1 MKLKLDLPKE
11 RWNFIKSKLEPHK
24 NDSETV
30 SLFCLAI
37 ESLDFE
43 ISIEQRIFQA
53 LSGSSKNPFKF
64 PTARTLQECSGGAG
78 LVTEIN
84 RMGLSLPKLENKYY
98 QFLLDNYEMK
108 EK

>member
-1 MKLKLDLPKE
+1 MQD
-11 RWNFIKSKLEPHK
+11 
-24 NDSETV
+24 DT
-30 SLFCLAI
+30 AI

-43 ISIEQRIFQA
+43 TSIEQRIFQV
-53 LSGSSKNPFKF
+53 LTGSSKNPLKF
-64 PTARTLQECSGGAG
+64 PTARTLQDCCGGAG

-84 RMGLSLPKLENKYY
+84 RMGLSLPKLEDKYY

>member
-11 RWNFIKSKLEPHK
+11 RWDFIKSKLEPHK

-30 SLFCLAI
+30 TLFCLAI

-53 LSGSSKNPFKF
+53 LSGSSKNPLKF
-64 PTARTLQECSGGAG
+64 PTARTLQDCSGGAG

-84 RMGLSLPKLENKYY
+84 RMGLSLPKLEITYY
-98 QFLLDNYEMK
+98 QFLLDNFK
-108 EK
+108 IIKK

>member
-1 MKLKLDLPKE
+1 MQLKLDLQIE
-11 RWNFIKSKLEPHK
+11 RWEFIKSILEPHK

-84 RMGLSLPKLENKYY
+84 RMGLSLPKLEITYY
-98 QFLLDNYEMK
+98 QFLLDNFRM
-108 EK
+108 EKK